1 MNLCKDGQPN
11 PVTPDWCRPEP
22 PSSGTCVC
30 DCCCRTDDAQ
40 AWAKHTTEVTDMV
53 FIWINEGDGW
63 EPHAAFENTADD
75 SSVMTDAQA
84 ELADLKD
91 QGIKAKIGPAF

>member
-1 MNLCKDGQPN
+1 
-11 PVTPDWCRPEP
+11 
-22 PSSGTCVC
+22 
-30 DCCCRTDDAQ
+30 
-40 AWAKHTTEVTDMV
+40 MV